1 MSNTI
6 DNTLSWI
13 DGMPPNFSELVKNIN
28 VFLDLPA
35 DSSDISRKI
44 SHNFTSS
51 PDQLKVAENIYQ
63 FIKYF
68 DMFRNLKELLKVIKQ
83 VILANFDICENAS
96 DFQELLIKSILLRIT
111 EIYIDYAKFTDK
123 EKILKT
129 LSQSLEVLAP
139 SALII
144 NLGLMV
150 KPIFTDT
157 AYIEKSKQEESIEM
171 TPVIDSSETA
181 LKIKSEIDK
190 WIKAQS
196 INIDQQDL
204 LKGKLESEI
213 DRIAT
218 KYGLNKTDPHYNRV
232 RNECN
237 EMLNMQLTAMSLI
250 MDLGDEDLSP
260 QPIH

>member
-1 MSNTI
+1 
-6 DNTLSWI
+6 
-13 DGMPPNFSELVKNIN
+13 MPPNYDELVKNIN
-28 VFLDLPA
+28 TFLDLPV
-35 DSSDISRKI
+35 DSNEISKKI
-44 SHNFTSS
+44 SDNFTGL
-51 PDQLKVAENIYQ
+51 PDKQKIAEAIFQ

-68 DMFRNLKELLKVIKQ
+68 DMFRNLKELLKVVKQ
-83 VILANFDICENAS
+83 IIHANFEICENSA
-96 DFQELLIKSILLRIT
+96 DFQELLVKSILLRIT

-157 AYIEKSKQEESIEM
+157 AYIEKSRQDDAVEVI
-171 TPVIDSSETA
+171 TAIDSSEIA
-181 LKIKSEIDK
+181 LKIKSDVDK
-190 WIKAQS
+190 WIKSQS

-204 LKGKLESEI
+204 LKGQLDSELN
-213 DRIAT
+213 RIAS
-218 KYGLNKTDPHYNRV
+218 KCGLATTDPHFIRV

-250 MDLGDEDLSP
+250 MDFGDEDLSP
-260 QPIH
+260 QPIN